1 MAKQFTLGKDERLK
15 SRKAIEQ
22 LFKEGKRFTVSPF
35 RVYYLS
41 ITDTQEK
48 PLQFG
53 VGVST
58 KNFKKAV
65 DRNKVKRLTREA
77 YRVQKNLLQDQ
88 LKTKNRGLHLFLIY
102 TINELLDYKLVND
115 KVDLILKKLSRLIDE
130 NNTPDS

>member
-35 RVYYLS
+35 RVYYLL
-41 ITDTQEK
+41 IAGTQTQR
-48 PLQFG
+48 LQFG
-53 VGVST
+53 IGVSA

-77 YRVQKNLLQDQ
+77 YRLQKNLLQDQ
-88 LKTKNRGLHLFLIY
+88 LKKKNRGLHLFLIY
-102 TINELLDYKLVND
+102 TINELPDYKLVND

-130 NNTPDS
+130 NNTSNS

>member
-22 LFKEGKRFTVSPF
+22 LFKEGKRFAVSPF
-35 RVYYLS
+35 RVYYLPTTG
-41 ITDTQEK
+41 IQAQN
-48 PLQFG
+48 LQFG
-53 VGVST
+53 IGVSA

-65 DRNKVKRLTREA
+65 DRNRVKRLTREA

-88 LKTKNRGLHLFLIY
+88 LKAKDKGLHLFLIY
-102 TINELLDYKLVND
+102 THNELPDFKLVND

-130 NNTPDS
+130 NNTSDS